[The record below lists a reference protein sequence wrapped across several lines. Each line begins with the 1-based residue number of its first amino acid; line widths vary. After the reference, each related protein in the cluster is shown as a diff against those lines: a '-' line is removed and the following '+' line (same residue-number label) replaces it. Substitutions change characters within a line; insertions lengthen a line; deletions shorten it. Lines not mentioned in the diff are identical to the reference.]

1 LGRLAEKCE
10 HGSPA
15 RSRCVTCNQKRSQ
28 KYYKANTKKYRDRYQ
43 ADKDALIIY
52 QQNHRARALGA
63 PGTLT
68 LEDWLVKKGAGCAYC
83 GSKQYRL
90 EIDHRIPLSRGG
102 SNEPEN
108 IQAACQFCNRA
119 KHDLDEAEFLE
130 WLQAIQL
137 LEERRAAPR
146 LRISFRW
153 EPPRRYPVGTTPTIS
168 SPGVTA
174 VEVEKEGT
182 AAVTRSRRKTPIS
195 GIAANDSHSSEKWDK
210 QKANRKLRHHIKA
223 AIQAGAEVLPVLR
236 EVSNVWGMYKD
247 GKHWWGADNPKVF
260 RK

>member
-1 LGRLAEKCE
+1 MRKHYNPEKRRAKMRANREAQVVQNQNGRA
-10 HGSPA
+10 
-15 RSRCVTCNQKRSQ
+15 KR
-28 KYYKANTKKYRDRYQ
+28 
-43 ADKDALIIY
+43 
-52 QQNHRARALGA
+52 LGA
-63 PGTLT
+63 PGTIILT
-68 LEDWLVKKGAGCAYC
+68 DWVQKKARGCVYC
-83 GSKQYRL
+83 GATRFKMH
-90 EIDHRIPLSRGG
+90 IDHRIALSRGG
-102 SNEPEN
+102 TNEPDN
-108 IQAACQFCNRA
+108 IQATCEFCNRA
-119 KHDLDEAEFLE
+119 KRDLNEAEFLE
-130 WLQAIQL
+130 WLQAVQL

-153 EPPRRYPVGTTPTIS
+153 EPPRRYPADTAPAIS

-174 VEVEKEGT
+174 IEKEGT

-210 QKANRKLRHHIKA
+210 QKANRKLRHRIKA
-223 AIQAGAEVLPVLR
+223 AIQAGAEVLPVLQ